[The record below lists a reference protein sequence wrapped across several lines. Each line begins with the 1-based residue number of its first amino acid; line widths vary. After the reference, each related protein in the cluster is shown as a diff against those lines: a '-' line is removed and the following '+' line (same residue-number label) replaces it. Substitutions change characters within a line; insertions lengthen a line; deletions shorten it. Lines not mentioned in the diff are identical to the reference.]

1 MLTLRGQQD
10 AKWGSGDPNQYLSD
24 LYFAAYDDH
33 RYLKYSDDNGINDAG
48 TGKTPAAYLKESCHD
63 DRSGNWPLIVSE
75 FSLSVANDL
84 EWNPSYDFIP
94 DSHVAWYKQW
104 FAAQII
110 AYEKQAGWVFWSWK
124 CGAIGGRNDWRWS
137 YQGNLSPG
145 NFERGIG
152 NTARQAKL
160 TDLTAAVAAGAIPQN
175 PEDAKNSNPCAGI

>member
-1 MLTLRGQQD
+1 MITSANIYQN
-10 AKWGSGDPNQYLSD
+10 AKWGSGDPNQYLTD

-33 RYLKYSDDNGINDAG
+33 RYLKYSDDNGINDPG
-48 TGKTPAAYLKESCHD
+48 IGKTPAAYLKESCYD
-63 DRSGNWPLIVSE
+63 DRSGNWPLIVGE

-110 AYEKQAGWVFWSWK
+110 AYEKQAGWIYWSWK

-137 YQGNLSPG
+137 YQGKSYQFGLAKIV
-145 NFERGIG
+145 RGLMLIW
-152 NTARQAKL
+152 
-160 TDLTAAVAAGAIPQN
+160 
-175 PEDAKNSNPCAGI
+175 NSCCGGGRHPAES